1 MADAHTLLAPL
12 IEPPLPALPAPA
24 ASVFEGA
31 ALLPGLAL
39 ALAVAVALLVAG
51 WLWRRSAPQRT
62 LRRIARLADPVQAA
76 EALAALAQAGR
87 WQPDAAWQQALER
100 VRFGAPSAVHAA
112 TVTRLCAELRA
123 MKGTRR

>member
-1 MADAHTLLAPL
+1 MADAHVLLAPL
-12 IEPPLPALPAPA
+12 IEPPLPALPAPS

-39 ALAVAVALLVAG
+39 ALAVALLVAG
-51 WLWRRSAPQRT
+51 WLWRRSAAQRA

-100 VRFGAPSAVHAA
+100 VRFGAPSAAHAA
-112 TVTRLCAELRA
+112 TVARLCAELRA